1 LFTIEELCKL
11 RWAETERENESFF
24 WFFGEFL
31 SCVVGK
37 RQWSVQK
44 QYQLISQVT
53 MMGSSDKLVTKS
65 DEAFAL
71 LMYESYLDKW
81 TTQGNEQAGQSVQS
95 GKKVIRGKFTVQN
108 SGTCKYGRWSH
119 AGMKRFNDLYNLV
132 EEDRAFP
139 QAAAV
144 EKEFLDYCV
153 EEGNNKKAGGRQNDE
168 STAIE
173 GSASVL
179 QPRYIRAAW
188 DLNAEK

>member
-1 LFTIEELCKL
+1 
-11 RWAETERENESFF
+11 
-24 WFFGEFL
+24 
-31 SCVVGK
+31 
-37 RQWSVQK
+37 
-44 QYQLISQVT
+44 
-53 MMGSSDKLVTKS
+53 
-65 DEAFAL
+65 
-71 LMYESYLDKW
+71 MYENYLDKW

-108 SGTCKYGRWSH
+108 SGACKYGGWSH
-119 AGMKRFNDLYNLV
+119 AGMKRFNDLYDLV

-173 GSASVL
+173 GSASML

-188 DLNAEK
+188 DLNDE